1 MTKTRQ
7 QSEIDNNNDAQSV
20 VENVEKECDV
30 VNEDTD
36 IIEPHSVEIHSLVT
50 STLAYVVPI
59 VKPVAKYTY
68 NVSAIYLF
76 WIIIHYLAAHAYVE
90 YCVPTEI
97 FGFII
102 SPFLISAPHCKAIRW
117 VIHNGGNTIDNMW
130 VIFGTWICS
139 HLITTHGK
147 TE

>member
-7 QSEIDNNNDAQSV
+7 QSEIDNNNDAQPV

-50 STLAYVVPI
+50 STLTYVVPI
-59 VKPVAKYTY
+59 IKPVAKYTY

-102 SPFLISAPHCKAIRW
+102 SPPFRRVLHS
-117 VIHNGGNTIDNMW
+117 
-130 VIFGTWICS
+130 
-139 HLITTHGK
+139 
-147 TE
+147 

>member
-7 QSEIDNNNDAQSV
+7 QSELDTNNDEQPVIES
-20 VENVEKECDV
+20 VEKEDGV

-36 IIEPHSVEIHSLVT
+36 MIEPHSVEIHRFVT
-50 STLAYVVPI
+50 SILAYVVPI

-76 WIIIHYLAAHAYVE
+76 WIIIHYLAAHAYVK

-97 FGFII
+97 FGFIM
-102 SPFLISAPHCKAIRW
+102 SPFLISAPHCKAMRW

-130 VIFGTWICS
+130 VIFGTWVCS
-139 HLITTHGK
+139 HLIITHVK
-147 TE
+147 T